1 VAKGAWSADR
11 WNIAATG
18 SARKNQTL
26 MSIETA
32 APETAKITPV
42 MKSAVAH
49 EVAWSPE
56 VGTKERRV
64 KSPDED
70 RRAVVIGIRRRRI
83 VISRWWLL
91 GLRIAVRRGRRGR
104 WRCLLAVSHIGLG
117 DEATAQ
123 KDGRQKKTHFHIAC
137 DLN

>member
-1 VAKGAWSADR
+1 
-11 WNIAATG
+11 
-18 SARKNQTL
+18 

-42 MKSAVAH
+42 RKSGVAH

-56 VGTKERRV
+56 VGTKERRA

-104 WRCLLAVSHIGLG
+104 WRCLFTVSHIGLG
-117 DEATAQ
+117 D
-123 KDGRQKKTHFHIAC
+123 
-137 DLN
+137 